1 MEELLLLVVSLT
13 TTPCFLSYSNAVFF
27 KKTKPNKEED
37 IGRTKKNIT
46 EYIEGIYDIM
56 TD

>member
-1 MEELLLLVVSLT
+1 MEKLLLFVDSLT
-13 TTPCFLSYSNAVFF
+13 TTPCFLSYSNVVFF
-27 KKTKPNKEED
+27 KKTKPSKEED

-46 EYIEGIYDIM
+46 EYIKGKYDIM